1 MGPTATLSVSVL
13 APEHP
18 SLVAAVVL
26 LARVAV
32 GEELQVDRS
41 CNVNCEY
48 FVLPQIC
55 EIKCEKIVY

>member
-41 CNVNCEY
+41 CNVINCEYY
-48 FVLPQIC
+48 FVLPQ
-55 EIKCEKIVY
+55 KCEKIVY